1 MIKVVVIGSGNVAY
15 QMAKHCL
22 ANNQIELLAIAA
34 RNRSVLT
41 SDFPK
46 SNSVNIENIPLNAD
60 LYIIAIADNAIIDV
74 SEVLK
79 NASGLVVH
87 TSGST
92 PMHTLKNNTKHGV
105 LYPLQTLS
113 KNKPID
119 FTTVPFCIEAN
130 TQQETDFLLNFAALF
145 SKKVY
150 KIDSEQRKK
159 LHLSAVFVCNF
170 VNHLYAIGAD
180 LCEQNKVP
188 FEVLLPLITETA
200 EKVQH
205 ISPKKAQTGPAL
217 RNDTN
222 TINTHLEQLQSEM
235 YKDIYQLIT
244 KSIQNGTEL

>member
-22 ANNQIELLAIAA
+22 LNSQIELVAIAA
-34 RNRSVLT
+34 RNTSELT
-41 SDFPK
+41 NDFPK
-46 SNSVNIENIPLNAD
+46 STCVTLENIPLKAD
-60 LYIIAIADNAIIDV
+60 VYIIAIADKAIIEI
-74 SEVLK
+74 SEMLGNV
-79 NASGLVVH
+79 NGLVVH

-92 PMHTLKNNTKHGV
+92 PMHILEKNTKHGV

-113 KNKPID
+113 KNKEID
-119 FTTVPFCIEAN
+119 FSKLPICIEAN
-130 TQQETDFLLNFAALF
+130 TAQETDFLFRFAALL
-145 SKKVY
+145 SQKVY
-150 KIDSEQRKK
+150 KIDSQQRKK

-170 VNHLYAIGAD
+170 VNHMYTIGAD

-205 ISPKKAQTGPAL
+205 IAPKNAQTGPAL
-217 RNDTN
+217 RNDTD
-222 TINTHLEQLQSEM
+222 TIKTHVEQLQSPI